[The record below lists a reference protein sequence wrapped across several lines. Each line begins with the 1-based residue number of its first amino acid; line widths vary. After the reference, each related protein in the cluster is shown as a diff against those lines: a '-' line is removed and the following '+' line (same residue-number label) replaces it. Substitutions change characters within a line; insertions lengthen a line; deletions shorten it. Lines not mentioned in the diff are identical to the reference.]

1 MEFVDQCNGE
11 EKKERSLTLDGGF
24 GMTALNDGNS
34 NGDGKRKR
42 AEVREG

>member
-24 GMTALNDGNS
+24 GMTALNDG
-34 NGDGKRKR
+34 DGKRKR